1 MTSAL
6 LYTVAYLGQFLENE
20 KYLVVADY
28 GQRRIYQLN
37 PDSGEVGAT
46 ITQPCYPDTMTFDPS
61 TNSLYVTCAQYTFEK
76 KYYHIRKTKF
86 DGTVNEVIH
95 NATQGKKER

>member
-46 ITQPCYPDTMTFDPS
+46 ITQPCYPDTMSFVG
-61 TNSLYVTCAQYTFEK
+61 LK
-76 KYYHIRKTKF
+76 KIWGV
-86 DGTVNEVIH
+86 GTPHLGRHPPLNFFGVVN
-95 NATQGKKER
+95 